1 MTITE
6 FSRNREWIV
15 CGNVDVPRRS
25 SICPIGLEK
34 ELPMKFLTYM
44 LSTIGLS
51 LLISVVA
58 NPGAAMA
65 CGKILG
71 TS

>member
-1 MTITE
+1 
-6 FSRNREWIV
+6 
-15 CGNVDVPRRS
+15 
-25 SICPIGLEK
+25 
-34 ELPMKFLTYM
+34 MKFLTYM

-51 LLISVVA
+51 LLITVVA